1 MPDTMFTRRHGR
13 TGQLS
18 RGTILAS
25 ALLLGLG
32 ALTPARA
39 QFNFFGAREV
49 SAEDVSETIADHGF
63 RLVGPLYR
71 NGRVYLA
78 DVIDRRQRRERLV
91 ISAENGQIVQ
101 RFMVDVGPERRPPAY
116 VSRAAP
122 QDDSFFSHLTRG
134 WDDAPPPRPPLG
146 LDAPERLPSA
156 IAPAQPRLRPQPRIV
171 TRTDPGP
178 APVTSSPLPPPSSV
192 VPGPTPQTPAASKP
206 ETVAVPTTAST
217 TASTPPASNVRGT
230 SVSTDPLRIPGAR
243 KAEEAKATPAAAV
256 ATKAPDPTPAPA
268 KPKPAAPA
276 TADVPVAPL
285 D

>member
-13 TGQLS
+13 AGRLG
-18 RGTILAS
+18 RDTILVS

-32 ALTPARA
+32 ALTPAQA
-39 QFNFFGAREV
+39 QFNFFGSREV
-49 SAEDVSETIADHGF
+49 SAQDVSDTIADHGF

-134 WDDAPPPRPPLG
+134 WDDEPPPRPPLG

-156 IAPAQPRLRPQPRIV
+156 IAPAPRPRPQPKIV

-178 APVTSSPLPPPSSV
+178 GPVTSSPLPPPSSV
-192 VPGPTPQTPAASKP
+192 VPSPTPQAPAASKP
-206 ETVAVPTTAST
+206 ETVAVPAPAST

-230 SVSTDPLRIPGAR
+230 SVSTDPLRLPGTR
-243 KAEEAKATPAAAV
+243 KAEEARSTPAAAV
-256 ATKAPDPTPAPA
+256 ATKASEPVPPPA
-268 KPKPAAPA
+268 KPKPAA
-276 TADVPVAPL
+276 ADVPVAPL